1 MCEILF
7 CLIEPDGSLSDT
19 NQDKNDNQVADNSQ
33 MLIVQTI
40 FAIIYND
47 NSFRI
52 CLM

>member
-47 NSFRI
+47 NSFRT